1 MPADRLE
8 LLSHAIRPKYLD
20 FASDAGVQ
28 KGRHAY
34 VPLPKMSAVLH
45 CRGHRDGVHKLV
57 LLPGP
62 TKGVWD
68 SAGPF
73 EEVTQLAPQS
83 PTQLV
88 QNVGSIHSGA
98 IVVQPEQS
106 RIGHAGFLSQ
116 PINRPTLLVKDFS
129 ELANDHAGRVAGPI
143 AVCKLNHIYE
153 VCFTYYKCRSKVAPR
168 PRGPRALSVQ
178 WKLTAT
184 SVRTDISKTFP
195 GLLSTANGGRT

>member
-1 MPADRLE
+1 MRVWKTRGLPEHHLERDRVAL
-8 LLSHAIRPKYLD
+8 A
-20 FASDAGVQ
+20 
-28 KGRHAY
+28 
-34 VPLPKMSAVLH
+34 PLP
-45 CRGHRDGVHKLV
+45 V
-57 LLPGP
+57 LLPFGS
-62 TKGVWD
+62 TTGALD
-68 SAGPF
+68 SAGPSEDLTRLTAERTAQF
-73 EEVTQLAPQS
+73 
-83 PTQLV
+83 V
-88 QNVGSIHSGA
+88 QDVRTIHSGA

-106 RIGHAGFLSQ
+106 RVGHTRLFLQ
-116 PINRPTLLVKDFS
+116 AINRPTLLVKDFS
-129 ELANDHAGRVAGPI
+129 ELANDHVDNLTGPT

>member
-1 MPADRLE
+1 MVRRNDEPIER
-8 LLSHAIRPKYLD
+8 HFQRGGG
-20 FASDAGVQ
+20 DA
-28 KGRHAY
+28 ATA
-34 VPLPKMSAVLH
+34 PVL
-45 CRGHRDGVHKLV
+45 

-62 TKGVWD
+62 TVATLGSEG
-68 SAGPF
+68 SAEDLTRLTAERTAQF
-73 EEVTQLAPQS
+73 
-83 PTQLV
+83 V
-88 QNVGSIHSGA
+88 QDVRTIHSGA

-106 RIGHAGFLSQ
+106 RVGHTRLFLQ
-116 PINRPTLLVKDFS
+116 AINRPTLLVKDFS
-129 ELANDHAGRVAGPI
+129 ELANDHVDNLTGPT